1 MGIAVPVQWTREDV
15 SVPTTFRVLC
25 QIYFLHTVN
34 ARRTRYRPTAVCSS
48 AGHRGAGA
56 HRRGRRRRG
65 RGGGTAGAPDSAP
78 REGGRQGGGLRGAC
92 GPCGPCG
99 VCKRGPCCRRDC
111 ACKLFA
117 REALVRP
124 GRAFAVRA
132 RERRCKRGQKP
143 KRLCRR
149 RHQTPV
155 VWSSRT
161 AVWETCA
168 NSAWRLA
175 AVARV
180 MQRCPS
186 AWIVGSIGTKR
197 TYRAPGGHTSSK
209 TCNTVCKTCKPS
221 ETYKM
226 SRPSGELSWPAAATP
241 FRGAGL
247 RPVTPPPSSSAP
259 SAS

>member
-1 MGIAVPVQWTREDV
+1 MPGGHATGRQPFVRLLGTGGWGLTG
-15 SVPTTFRVLC
+15 
-25 QIYFLHTVN
+25 
-34 ARRTRYRPTAVCSS
+34 
-48 AGHRGAGA
+48 AGEGGAGA
-56 HRRGRRRRG
+56 GQPQGRRIARRGREAG
-65 RGGGTAGAPDSAP
+65 REAACAALAALAECAREAHAVEGP
-78 REGGRQGGGLRGAC
+78 RLQDFC
-92 GPCGPCG
+92 
-99 VCKRGPCCRRDC
+99 
-111 ACKLFA
+111 

-132 RERRCKRGQKP
+132 RERRCKRGQMP

-180 MQRCPS
+180 MQRSPS

-197 TYRAPGGHTSSK
+197 TYRPPGGHTSSK
-209 TCNTVCKTCKPS
+209 TCKTVCKTCKPS
-221 ETYKM
+221 ETYKI
-226 SRPSGELSWPAAATP
+226 SWPSGELSWPAAATP

-247 RPVTPPPSSSAP
+247 RPVTPPPRRRSPTA
-259 SAS
+259 A